1 MSAPG
6 TELIAVPVLQIPVAI
21 WARSQEHIDELLR
34 EFTLI
39 SAQLRQQPGP
49 SEVPVRLT
57 QLIEELV
64 QQYGGLNTDQ
74 ENRLAEAAASGRNE
88 IDLLY
93 HVPPQAAEAS
103 QRLLDILEEADA
115 YCRAGTHLL
124 TLATPPELD
133 RFIRW
138 FLGEFVA
145 QLSGCA
151 PTPYP
156 EFRG

>member
-1 MSAPG
+1 MTAPG
-6 TELIAVPVLQIPVAI
+6 SELIAVPLLQIPVPI

-49 SEVPVRLT
+49 SDVPVRLI
-57 QLIEELV
+57 QLIEELT

-74 ENRLAEAAASGRNE
+74 ENRLAEAAASGLTE
-88 IDLLY
+88 LDLLY

-103 QRLLDILEEADA
+103 QRLQDILDEADA

-124 TLATPPELD
+124 TLATPPELA
-133 RFIRW
+133 RFVRW
-138 FLGEFVA
+138 FLGEFA
-145 QLSGCA
+145 GQLQGRP

-156 EFRG
+156 EYQG